1 MKRIPAQS
9 RTGIRFVTQVSSE
22 QFAEI
27 FRPSSKCPLQDQVY
41 LLERI
46 CLDQLCETA
55 EAALTDVDPDLFAF
69 LFVFLMI
76 LVLKNFN
83 VRAVIIYSLQFQA

>member
-22 QFAEI
+22 QSVWTS
-27 FRPSSKCPLQDQVY
+27 RPSGKRPLQDQAY

-46 CLDQLCETA
+46 YLDQLYGTA
-55 EAALTDVDPDLFAF
+55 GAALTDVDSDLFAF
-69 LFVFLMI
+69 LFVLLMI

-83 VRAVIIYSLQFQA
+83 IGRVIIDSLQF

>member
-9 RTGIRFVTQVSSE
+9 RTGIHFVIWISSE
-22 QFAEI
+22 QFSET
-27 FRPSSKCPLQDQVY
+27 FHPSSKRPLQDQVY

-46 CLDQLCETA
+46 CSDQLYEITK
-55 EAALTDVDPDLFAF
+55 AALADVDPDFFAF
-69 LFVFLMI
+69 LFVFFM
-76 LVLKNFN
+76 VFVPKNLD

>member
-22 QFAEI
+22 QSVWI
-27 FRPSSKCPLQDQVY
+27 SRPSSKRPPQDQVY

-46 CLDQLCETA
+46 YLDQLYGTA
-55 EAALTDVDPDLFAF
+55 EAVLTDVDPDLFAL
-69 LFVFLMI
+69 LFIFFMI
-76 LVLKNFN
+76 FVLKNFN
-83 VRAVIIYSLQFQA
+83 V